1 MNTKV
6 KKIAFSLLSSM
17 LISGISFNS
26 YAEENSSNTSYTIT
40 REDFQSVVTKVI
52 SLDINAEKGD
62 KTYIIKALGTVHNRT
77 NLYLKNIQIKVK
89 IMDTKRN
96 IIDEIQTET
105 IDGLEPNQEK
115 AFKIEKIVNANVE
128 PYDVR
133 AQSELVSLEGA
144 NTYQMATWYAQGKKD
159 NLVFW
164 NVPVEDSYFQND
176 SWLRNQ
182 AINLLLTI
190 DKYDKDYDKSLDML
204 NELRYNEALV
214 AIAANDFTG
223 GLNYLTAMNLTKK
236 YGDRAEK
243 LIDIYRS
250 RVLYEKAKPLIN
262 SKKYIEAIPLLRSIP
277 TGSEYY
283 DLAQTDLK
291 NIYFYFRHRSMW
303 TKLPEMKGSDDQ
315 KSILKLMETKPEKIL
330 NDTPSKNMTTWIFP
344 DYSRFNF
351 DQDGRLISYKVY
363 PLY

>member
-1 MNTKV
+1 MAKRVTKLM
-6 KKIAFSLLSSM
+6 FSLISCMLITGLSS
-17 LISGISFNS
+17 NS
-26 YAEENSSNTSYTIT
+26 YAAENNSSTTYTIT
-40 REDFQSVVTKVI
+40 REDFKSVVSKVI

-62 KTYIIKALGTVHNRT
+62 KSYIVKAIGTVHNRS
-77 NLYLKNIQIKVK
+77 NLYLKNIQIKVR
-89 IMDTKRN
+89 IVDTKKN
-96 IIDEIQTET
+96 FIDEIQIDT

-115 AFKIEKIVNANVE
+115 AFKVEKIINANVE

-133 AQSELVSLEGA
+133 SESEVISLEGA
-144 NTYQMATWYAQGKKD
+144 NIYQMAQWYSQGKKE
-159 NLVFW
+159 NLIFW

-182 AINLLLTI
+182 AINLLLGI

-214 AIAANDFTG
+214 AISTNDFVG

-236 YGDRAEK
+236 HGDKAEK

-250 RVLYEKAKPLIN
+250 RVLYEKVKPLVVAR
-262 SKKYIEAIPLLRSIP
+262 KYIEAIPLLRAIGP
-277 TGSEYY
+277 GTEYY

-291 NIYFYFRHRSMW
+291 NIYFYFRHRSLW
-303 TKLPEMKGSDDQ
+303 SKLPEITGSDDQ
-315 KSILKLMETKPEKIL
+315 KSVLKLMETSPEKIL
-330 NDTPSKNMTTWIFP
+330 NDTPSKNTVTWIFP
-344 DYSRFNF
+344 DYSRFHF
-351 DQDGRLISYKVY
+351 DQDGRLISYKIY